1 MCLADLGENLA
12 WWCGVYILGNGIIW
26 PRKLLHEVSLSECS
40 TAEAAQRSYEVH
52 SQEEKWNL
60 EYETQDTRRWQVNSD
75 SDRRLHTRNNK
86 KKSQVVLFFF
96 LNIMGGGRGN
106 GSTINCE
113 EKNKILVKHFG
124 MLTDYEANSLKSVA
138 RQLSELIAHE
148 LKINYYKIDF
158 CTFYIHI
165 ISLNI

>member
-1 MCLADLGENLA
+1 MASYGRGSCYMRSHFQSAALLRQLSAPTRYT
-12 WWCGVYILGNGIIW
+12 VKKRNGIWNMRPKTQEDGKWIQ
-26 PRKLLHEVSLSECS
+26 
-40 TAEAAQRSYEVH
+40 TAIEGCIPV
-52 SQEEKWNL
+52 
-60 EYETQDTRRWQVNSD
+60 TT
-75 SDRRLHTRNNK
+75 